1 MKELKECLQQ
11 KEYCKKM
18 ISIVDYG
25 KGNIQSLKNSLQ
37 FLGEKVSVTNNPK
50 EILKAEKIVF
60 PGVGEFGTSI
70 KLLQKK
76 KLDKA
81 LIQAIKQGTPF
92 LGICLGLQTLFEESE
107 ESKGKGLGVFKGKNK
122 RFSKPK
128 KIPQIGW
135 NKIQVKKSRLL
146 KRLNGEFFYFVNSY
160 YAVPEEK
167 EIISCTSSYNGEE
180 FVSGIEKENVF
191 AFQFHPEKS
200 GENGLKILKRFSEL

>member
-1 MKELKECLQQ
+1 
-11 KEYCKKM
+11 M
-18 ISIVDYG
+18 ITIVDYG
-25 KGNIQSLKNSLQ
+25 AGNIQSLKNSFK

-50 EILKAEKIVF
+50 EIVNAKKIVF

-70 KLLQKK
+70 KLLQEK

-81 LIQAIKQGTPF
+81 LVQAINQGTPF
-92 LGICLGLQTLFEESE
+92 LGICLGLQELFEESDE
-107 ESKGKGLGVFKGKNK
+107 GKGKGLSVFQGKIK

-146 KRLNGEFFYFVNSY
+146 TESNGEFFYFVNSY
-160 YAVPEEK
+160 YAVPQEK
-167 EIISCTSSYNGEE
+167 EIVSCTGNYEGEE
-180 FVSGIEKENVF
+180 FVAGIEKENVF

-200 GENGLKILKRFSEL
+200 GKNGLKILKRFIEL